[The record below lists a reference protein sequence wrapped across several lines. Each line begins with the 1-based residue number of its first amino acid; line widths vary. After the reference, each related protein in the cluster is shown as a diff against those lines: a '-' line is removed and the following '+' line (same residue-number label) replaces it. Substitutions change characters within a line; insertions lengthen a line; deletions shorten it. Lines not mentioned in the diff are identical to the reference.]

1 MDELTKKRLQ
11 KIYEEEK
18 REEEIFAT
26 IIADRLARQTVILEA
41 RNNIESSMI
50 SEVEVEDEDIYT
62 IEIDEYGEESI
73 KKKEE

>member
-41 RNNIESSMI
+41 RNSIESSMI
-50 SEVEVEDEDIYT
+50 SEVEIEDEDVYT